1 MGERITLKVGGI
13 GIEQAYILIPV
24 PFTTSD
30 PFDQAGSQT
39 WGPFNHDEEGWLHEM
54 LTLPVIDDA
63 MQVNFSIVLVFNRRR
78 QTIEGGNSTAAI
90 LNQVDR
96 PNIFCEQY

>member
-30 PFDQAGSQT
+30 LFDQTGSKT

-54 LTLPVIDDA
+54 LTLPNNV

-78 QTIEGGNSTAAI
+78 QTIDGGNSIAVI

-96 PNIFCEQY
+96 PNIFL